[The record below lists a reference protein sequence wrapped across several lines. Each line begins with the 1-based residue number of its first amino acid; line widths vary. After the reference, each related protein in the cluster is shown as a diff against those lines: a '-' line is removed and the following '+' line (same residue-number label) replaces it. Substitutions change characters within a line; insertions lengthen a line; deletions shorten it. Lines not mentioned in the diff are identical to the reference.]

1 MANSAMLSDLYE
13 SMNGSVSGL
22 DQYDA
27 GILQPSTRQ
36 PVDADHLPKFFSQR
50 PLEWWHHLPE
60 LVSGDVRLR
69 ELCLTD
75 APSLAETL
83 GSAKVGEHLSSGPKS
98 VAEAE
103 KFIAWTRRARR
114 AGRYICFG
122 VTTQGVDEAVG
133 LFQVWPLEPSFC
145 TAEWGFALGHR
156 YWGTGLFVT
165 AARLVTAY
173 AFDTIGVQ
181 RLEARSAVDNVR
193 GNAALKKLG
202 AVSEGV
208 LRKCFMAN
216 GEYRDHVMW
225 SMLADDWRAAH
236 NNDGLAREV
245 TGDVT

>member
-1 MANSAMLSDLYE
+1 MLSDLYE
-13 SMNGSVSGL
+13 SMNGAMPGL
-22 DQYDA
+22 GQRDA
-27 GILQPSTRQ
+27 GIHQPSTQQ
-36 PVDADHLPKFFSQR
+36 PNDADHLSQFFWQR

-60 LVSGDVRLR
+60 LASGDVRLR
-69 ELCLTD
+69 ELRLSD
-75 APSLAETL
+75 APSLAKTL
-83 GSAKVGEHLSSGPKS
+83 GSAKVGEHLSSGPKT

-103 KFIAWTRRARR
+103 QFIAWTRRARR

-122 VTTQGVDEAVG
+122 VTTQGVDEVVG
-133 LFQVWPLEPSFC
+133 LFQLWPLEPSFC

-156 YWGTGLFVT
+156 HWGTGLFVT
-165 AARLVTAY
+165 AARRVTAY

-193 GNAALKKLG
+193 GNAALEKLG
-202 AVSEGV
+202 AVSEGI
-208 LRKCFMAN
+208 LRKCFLAR